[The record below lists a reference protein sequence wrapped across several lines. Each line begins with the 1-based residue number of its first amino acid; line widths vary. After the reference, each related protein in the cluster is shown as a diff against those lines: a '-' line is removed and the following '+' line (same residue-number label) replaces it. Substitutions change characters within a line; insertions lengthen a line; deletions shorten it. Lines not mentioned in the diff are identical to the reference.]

1 MKIHITPRIRNI
13 GMVFLVSAGLAAS
26 LIGAATSAQTPG
38 RRADSDPA
46 PATPARA
53 SVAPTATQPE
63 ATLLQ
68 LMRGMLYPASNVVF
82 AAQQDLGR
90 FTPPVDPSASP
101 NPITSVYGG
110 WTAVENASL
119 ALAESS
125 HLVLVAGRPCSNGKI
140 APVERAEWKKFTEA
154 MRQAALKSYKAAQTK
169 STDAML
175 DAASDLSD
183 SCLMCH
189 QMFRTGGAGDK
200 NRCLP

>member
-1 MKIHITPRIRNI
+1 MAARETQIVPRMRHI
-13 GMVFLVSAGLAAS
+13 GMAFLVLAGIAAS
-26 LIGAATSAQTPG
+26 LAGIRIRAYAQTPG
-38 RRADSDPA
+38 GGAA
-46 PATPARA
+46 PAAIAKPD
-53 SVAPTATQPE
+53 

-68 LMRGMLYPASNVVF
+68 LMRGMFYPASNVVF
-82 AAQQDLGR
+82 AAQEDLGR

-110 WTAVENASL
+110 WQAVENASL
-119 ALAESS
+119 TIAEGSQ
-125 HLVLVAGRPCSNGKI
+125 LVLTPGRACSNGKI
-140 APVERAEWKKFTEA
+140 APVQLADWKKFTEA

-183 SCLMCH
+183 SCLKCH
-189 QMFRTGGAGDK
+189 QMFRPGAAGDK

>member
-1 MKIHITPRIRNI
+1 MRYI
-13 GMVFLVSAGLAAS
+13 GMVFLVLAGIAAS
-26 LIGAATSAQTPG
+26 LAGIRIRAYAQTPERG
-38 RRADSDPA
+38 AA
-46 PATPARA
+46 PAAIAKPD
-53 SVAPTATQPE
+53 

-68 LMRGMLYPASNVVF
+68 LMRGMFYPASNVVF
-82 AAQQDLGR
+82 AAQEDLGR

-110 WTAVENASL
+110 WQAVENASL
-119 ALAESS
+119 TIAEGSQ
-125 HLVLVAGRPCSNGKI
+125 LVLTPERACSNGKI
-140 APVERAEWKKFTEA
+140 APVQRADWKKFTEA

-169 STDAML
+169 STDVML

-189 QMFRTGGAGDK
+189 QMFRPGAAGDK